1 VTRRAWHGG
10 NRATVYALHL
20 EYSGANFATAEFPAN
35 GGLRERQKPLRRCS
49 AVSNVTIA
57 PLSTSHEGKKPDKNG
72 VLKISRNKRERSRRG
87 LIRSEGKAGGQ

>member
-1 VTRRAWHGG
+1 MRADVVFRARRGLRGALGMG

-57 PLSTSHEGKKPDKNG
+57 PLSTSHGGKKPDKNG
-72 VLKISRNKRERSRRG
+72 VLKIFTK
-87 LIRSEGKAGGQ
+87 